1 MNRSRFIVGFLA
13 VMVLALATM
22 CASEKPPSGGP
33 KDKTPPKLLAIE
45 PVFGVTNFSE
55 KTIKVHFDEYLQ
67 LKNLREQMV
76 ISPPMK
82 ENPEVMLRGKS
93 VFIKI
98 KDTLRDATTYTLFFG
113 DAIADLNES
122 NAYTAFRYVFSTG
135 DYIDS
140 LSVKGKVVDAK
151 TGDPVE
157 DAWVVLYEQGS
168 DTMFMTS
175 TPYYIASTDENGI
188 FRLDQLKDTV
198 YMCYAIEDINSNYYF
213 DLPGERIA
221 FMDSLIFPGYE
232 SSRPDSLPDSIPF
245 TTVNTV
251 PEILMKLYAEPDTVL
266 KLLSV
271 NLIDNFVLD
280 FVFNNPAE
288 DLRIVSVDSL
298 PVPEYISRKGVFGD
312 TLRWWIKDTTA
323 RVMNLAVINDTTVL
337 DTVRINLIDED
348 LKAKKR
354 GSFLTHNLLPGSR
367 LAPGGKFKIR
377 AVNPLDRINQATVI
391 LKSSQDS
398 VNVEFL
404 LCDSMNLAA
413 CLDYP
418 FMTDSSYLITLYDS
432 AFFDIYGNTN
442 DSVVYKFTAAN
453 EEAFG
458 NLEFELSLPEEQ
470 GNYVLYLND
479 SKGKALASRRV
490 NKSGVVKFNKLNPG
504 KYGMSILM
512 DLDNN
517 GRWSSGRITHHLQ
530 PEQVLKYDKEIEI
543 RANWVVQESWEI
555 Q

>member
-1 MNRSRFIVGFLA
+1 
-13 VMVLALATM
+13 
-22 CASEKPPSGGP
+22 
-33 KDKTPPKLLAIE
+33 
-45 PVFGVTNFSE
+45 
-55 KTIKVHFDEYLQ
+55 
-67 LKNLREQMV
+67 
-76 ISPPMK
+76 
-82 ENPEVMLRGKS
+82 
-93 VFIKI
+93 
-98 KDTLRDATTYTLFFG
+98 
-113 DAIADLNES
+113 
-122 NAYTAFRYVFSTG
+122 
-135 DYIDS
+135 
-140 LSVKGKVVDAK
+140 
-151 TGDPVE
+151 
-157 DAWVVLYEQGS
+157 
-168 DTMFMTS
+168 
-175 TPYYIASTDENGI
+175 
-188 FRLDQLKDTV
+188 
-198 YMCYAIEDINSNYYF
+198 
-213 DLPGERIA
+213 
-221 FMDSLIFPGYE
+221 
-232 SSRPDSLPDSIPF
+232 
-245 TTVNTV
+245 
-251 PEILMKLYAEPDTVL
+251 MKLYAEPDTVL

-377 AVNPLDRINQATVI
+377 TENPMDRINQATVI

-398 VNVEFL
+398 VEVEFR

-442 DSVVYKFTAAN
+442 DSVVYKFSAAN

-458 NLEFELSLPEEQ
+458 NLELELILPEEQ

-490 NKSGVVKFNKLNPG
+490 NKSGVVKFNQLNPG